1 MNSENSIA
9 TDPAHVSSMSLTH
22 AQQDMRQAHF
32 GGATGML
39 TSACVWFVAAYVA
52 ATGTAQQALWTLFI
66 GGALISPISTVFSKV
81 LGRSGKQAGNNP
93 LLNLAMASTFWLIF
107 MLPLVYVVAQYR
119 MTWFFPAMLLV
130 IGGRYLTFST
140 LFGTR
145 IYWLCGGA
153 LALAGY
159 GLARMDAEPA
169 LAALCGALIET
180 AFATAIFMSE
190 RKRVKP

>member
-1 MNSENSIA
+1 MLNTPASSEQ
-9 TDPAHVSSMSLTH
+9 TPMSLTN
-22 AQQDMRQAHF
+22 AQQDMRQAYF

-52 ATGTAQQALWTLFI
+52 STGTDQQTVWTLFI
-66 GGALISPISTVFSKV
+66 GGALISPLSTLLSKL
-81 LGRSGKQAGNNP
+81 LGRSGKHAANNP

-119 MTWFFPAMLLV
+119 MSWFFPAMLLV

-145 IYWLCGGA
+145 IYWLCGGS

-159 GLARMDAEPA
+159 GLARMDAEPVT
-169 LAALCGALIET
+169 AALCGALVET
-180 AFATAIFMSE
+180 VFATAIFILE
-190 RKRVKP
+190 KKRIAA

>member
-1 MNSENSIA
+1 MHSI
-9 TDPAHVSSMSLTH
+9 TTTEKMSLTD

-52 ATGTAQQALWTLFI
+52 ATGTPQQTVWTLFI
-66 GGALISPISTVFSKV
+66 GGALISPIATVFSKA
-81 LGRSGKQAGNNP
+81 LGRTGKQARNNP

-140 LFGTR
+140 LFGSR

-153 LALAGY
+153 LAIAGY
-159 GLARMDAEPA
+159 ALARMDAEPA
-169 LAALCGALIET
+169 IAALCGALLET
-180 AFATAIFMSE
+180 VFAAAIFVTEKS
-190 RKRVKP
+190 RVTP